1 MTLSDTLG
9 QREVTALFLRF
20 ERRNSRNTLFCKGL
34 NFKEIYLENAVKD
47 GLEIYVSEV
56 PYEVP
61 AQLGI
66 IVTDI
71 KKQWLC

>member
-9 QREVTALFLRF
+9 QREVTALSYD
-20 ERRNSRNTLFCKGL
+20 SRDVTAETLFFCKGL

-71 KKQWLC
+71 KKAMAV